1 MSSDRM
7 TVVPDFLGELDA
19 GVFMNKI
26 AAALNTTALGVLNN
40 GTKGKVV
47 LTFDIERMGNSVE
60 EKRVKIK
67 HKLNYV
73 TPTPRG
79 KASEEDTTE
88 TPMWV
93 TLANPG
99 HADNVASI
107 TLKKTAPFRA
117 LLQVNGDRLGQKE
130 IAEWLEDWADFLS
143 AFDADGN
150 VLSIAQAAGAVRR
163 VNIKQVSEAAHE
175 DEDFGGR
182 KSLMQ
187 SVEASSKDVMPVAFE
202 FKCVPYEGLG
212 ERRFSLRNS
221 LLKSGEPVFVLR
233 IVQLE
238 AQEEAIANEFRDLL
252 IEKFTD
258 KPVETFIGNFKA

>member
-88 TPMWV
+88 TPSSGS
-93 TLANPG
+93 TAALTE
-99 HADNVASI
+99 S
-107 TLKKTAPFRA
+107 LKRHSDPQQT
-117 LLQVNGDRLGQKE
+117 N
-130 IAEWLEDWADFLS
+130 
-143 AFDADGN
+143 
-150 VLSIAQAAGAVRR
+150 
-163 VNIKQVSEAAHE
+163 H
-175 DEDFGGR
+175 
-182 KSLMQ
+182 
-187 SVEASSKDVMPVAFE
+187 
-202 FKCVPYEGLG
+202 
-212 ERRFSLRNS
+212 
-221 LLKSGEPVFVLR
+221 
-233 IVQLE
+233 
-238 AQEEAIANEFRDLL
+238 
-252 IEKFTD
+252 
-258 KPVETFIGNFKA
+258 